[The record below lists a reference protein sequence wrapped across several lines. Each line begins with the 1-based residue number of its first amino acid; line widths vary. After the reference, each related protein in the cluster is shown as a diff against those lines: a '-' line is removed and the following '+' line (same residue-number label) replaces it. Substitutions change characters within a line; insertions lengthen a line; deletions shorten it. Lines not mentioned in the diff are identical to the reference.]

1 MGEPSMQLIES
12 NVQHNT
18 EDIRD
23 LKKRIGKAEGDI
35 NDLKANQQLSQHT
48 MNSVMESVNELKIS
62 FKAFDEKLDKERED
76 QLKQYKSAIW
86 KVAIAIV
93 TAFILIQLGLK

>member
-1 MGEPSMQLIES
+1 MNEPTVHLVES

-23 LKKRIGKAEGDI
+23 LKKRLDRAEEDI
-35 NDLKANQQLSQHT
+35 NGLKTNQQLSQHT

-62 FKAFDEKLDKERED
+62 FKAFDEKMDKERED

-86 KVAIAIV
+86 KVAIAII